1 MKEYGISD
9 EIRKTLMES
18 AAWGRVGMAPEFL
31 NEDDDGEEA
40 PAEEAPAEEAPAEE
54 APAEEADDDE
64 AAEED
69 ADEGEEEITE
79 EGVDRAELLNT
90 LLQEMSDDELLDHI
104 ESVMSAVDQ
113 ASKESIVED
122 DEELEA

>member
-1 MKEYGISD
+1 MDIKALMQKYGV
-9 EIRKTLMES
+9 T
-18 AAWGRVGMAPEFL
+18 VGVAGGCLVIGTQYGSCTVDPAPP
-31 NEDDDGEEA
+31 A
-40 PAEEAPAEEAPAEE
+40 PAAEEAPAEE